1 MLIDTHAHYDDVKF
15 DEDRHACLMRVHAQ
29 GVDYIINAAQD
40 LPSLHAC
47 IALAEAYDFVYIT
60 AGIHPHEASSW
71 SEEGMRQIADLAQHT
86 KVVAIGE
93 TGLDYHYDFS
103 PREMQIQNFISNIG
117 LARELKKPVV
127 IHDREAHG
135 DMLRIL
141 QQEKIWEIGAVM
153 HCYSGSAEMARQL
166 TDMGLYF
173 SVGGAVTFK
182 NARRIAEALR
192 VIPNERLMLETDC
205 PYMTPEPFRGHRNDS
220 GYLPYTAR
228 RIAEIKEISY
238 EELCSLTSG
247 NSKRFFNILHNN

>member
-1 MLIDTHAHYDDVKF
+1 MLVDTHAHYDDVKF
-15 DEDRHACLMRVHAQ
+15 DEDRQACLKRVHAQ

-127 IHDREAHG
+127 I
-135 DMLRIL
+135 
-141 QQEKIWEIGAVM
+141 
-153 HCYSGSAEMARQL
+153 L
-166 TDMGLYF
+166 TG
-173 SVGGAVTFK
+173 
-182 NARRIAEALR
+182 R
-192 VIPNERLMLETDC
+192 
-205 PYMTPEPFRGHRNDS
+205 
-220 GYLPYTAR
+220 
-228 RIAEIKEISY
+228 
-238 EELCSLTSG
+238 
-247 NSKRFFNILHNN
+247 